1 MSYSNPTTT
10 LALMPV
16 LAQTTTSNGYS
27 TSVAMLER
35 NVTRA
40 DAWIDGKLSKRYSIP
55 LNGANTSTGAV
66 PPLVRTLSQELTM
79 AWTYDSFFARDNQNT
94 SEYADEKEKR
104 VFDMLDQLQ
113 ARKIDLVDTAGSLLA
128 ERDSSTKLTSTS
140 AKYTP
145 TFLEDSITSS
155 RVDSSKIEDI
165 QGSRG

>member
-1 MSYSNPTTT
+1 MPYSNPTTT
-10 LALMPV
+10 LAFMPI

-27 TSVAMLER
+27 TSVFQLQQQR
-35 NVTRA
+35 DRA
-40 DAWIDGKLSKRYSIP
+40 DSWIDGKLSKRYQIP
-55 LNGANTSTGAV
+55 LNGATTDTAAV
-66 PPLVRTLSQELTM
+66 PPLIRTLSQELNM

-113 ARKIDLVDTAGSLLA
+113 MRKIDLVDTAGSVIP

-145 TFLEDSITSS
+145 TFLEDSVTAS
-155 RVDSSKIEDI
+155 RVDSTKLDDI
-165 QGSRG
+165 RGSRS